1 MRFPIPAVLL
11 AACVVITIPARA
23 VDIGECGT
31 PEAMTA
37 KFKAEDQHS
46 IASADLV
53 TNDKRLLAMIF
64 TMNPDRSVGYIVQA
78 DQPTGER
85 ASKICVYNRMASIRL
100 FDARKPGVPVEVLL
114 KAPEADALRRCD
126 ELASTGKFPKGTCN
140 SLNAMIRRSERNG
153 ERVMIQAF
161 TVERQPDGSYKPD
174 GALVT
179 ISGNVGGSIYDDP
192 DHPARG
198 IVGDIVYSS
207 LPDGAS
213 ILNAALVYPKFTEY
227 GLAALK

>member
-100 FDARKPGVPVEVLL
+100 FDARKPGVPVEFLL
-114 KAPEADALRRCD
+114 KAPEAYSLRRCD
-126 ELASTGKFPKGTCN
+126 VLAITGKCTKGT
-140 SLNAMIRRSERNG
+140 
-153 ERVMIQAF
+153 
-161 TVERQPDGSYKPD
+161 
-174 GALVT
+174 
-179 ISGNVGGSIYDDP
+179 
-192 DHPARG
+192 
-198 IVGDIVYSS
+198 
-207 LPDGAS
+207 
-213 ILNAALVYPKFTEY
+213 
-227 GLAALK
+227 